1 MTSTRGT
8 EEPSNPLGNRQP
20 STVNQRHDQR
30 ETRDQPLTTDYRLL
44 TTDYRLHF
52 STDFPILRLHLA
64 RRSCVETQIQPGVET
79 STLRPDVVE
88 SQGSRRRALI

>member
-1 MTSTRGT
+1 MTRIPPAGT
-8 EEPSNPLGNRQP
+8 RQP
-20 STVNQRHDQR
+20 TTGNQARDPR

-64 RRSCVETQIQPGVET
+64 RRSCVERR
-79 STLRPDVVE
+79 SSRALRPRLSAPTSSNPREVAGAR
-88 SQGSRRRALI
+88 SFRAL